1 MPIEIKELKVNIQ
14 VTDKSVT
21 LREIENLVAK
31 LLRNHDEIIKQD
43 FMTTIIKKK
52 KLIVADNYGH
62 ST

>member
-43 FMTTIIKKK
+43 FMTTKNKKEK
-52 KLIVADNYGH
+52 IN
-62 ST
+62 SSR

>member
-21 LREIENLVAK
+21 LREIENLVAI

-43 FMTTIIKKK
+43 FMTTIIKKEK
-52 KLIVADNYGH
+52 IN
-62 ST
+62 SSR

>member
-43 FMTTIIKKK
+43 FMTTITKKEK
-52 KLIVADNYGH
+52 IN
-62 ST
+62 SSR

>member
-1 MPIEIKELKVNIQ
+1 MPIEIKDLKVNIQ

-43 FMTTIIKKK
+43 FMTTIIKKEK
-52 KLIVADNYGH
+52 IN
-62 ST
+62 SSR

>member
-21 LREIENLVAK
+21 LREIENLVMK

-43 FMTTIIKKK
+43 FMTTIIKKEK
-52 KLIVADNYGH
+52 IN
-62 ST
+62 SSR

>member
-1 MPIEIKELKVNIQ
+1 MTVIEIKELKVNIQ

-43 FMTTIIKKK
+43 FMTTIIKKEK
-52 KLIVADNYGH
+52 IN
-62 ST
+62 SSR

>member
-43 FMTTIIKKK
+43 FMTTIIKKEK
-52 KLIVADNYGH
+52 IN
-62 ST
+62 SSR

>member
-21 LREIENLVAK
+21 LREIENLVMK

-43 FMTTIIKKK
+43 FMTTITKKEK
-52 KLIVADNYGH
+52 IN
-62 ST
+62 SSR

>member
-14 VTDKSVT
+14 VTDKRVT

-43 FMTTIIKKK
+43 FMTTIIKKEK
-52 KLIVADNYGH
+52 IN
-62 ST
+62 SSR

>member
-43 FMTTIIKKK
+43 FMTTIIKKE

>member
-21 LREIENLVAK
+21 LREIKNLVMK

-43 FMTTIIKKK
+43 FMTTITKKEK
-52 KLIVADNYGH
+52 IN
-62 ST
+62 SSR

>member
-43 FMTTIIKKK
+43 NVTTIIKKAK
-52 KLIVADNYGH
+52 IH
-62 ST
+62 SSR